1 MESSSESEVEDEV
14 LLQQE
19 PEEEEEEEVVCVLQD
34 DNVQIEDGEATRR
47 LACVNLNWDTIS
59 VGFGFFCDFQAVDLL
74 SVFKSFSQGGS
85 VYSVT
90 IYPSEFGKKRLEEE
104 EKYGPEGRIVEDR
117 ESFDEEDIEQEEKVD
132 EARRGK
138 NKNGLQD

>member
-1 MESSSESEVEDEV
+1 MRYYCNKN
-14 LLQQE
+14 QKRRRKKKW
-19 PEEEEEEEVVCVLQD
+19 CVLQD

-47 LACVNLNWDTIS
+47 LACVNLNWDIIS

-132 EARRGK
+132 EARKGK